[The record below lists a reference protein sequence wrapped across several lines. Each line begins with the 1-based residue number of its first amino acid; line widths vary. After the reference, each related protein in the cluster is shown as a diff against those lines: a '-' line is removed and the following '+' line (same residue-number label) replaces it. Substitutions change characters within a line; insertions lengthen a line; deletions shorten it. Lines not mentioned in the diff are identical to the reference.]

1 MKTARILFICLL
13 LFAGACRAD
22 NRQLPRFEQ
31 ANLAY
36 SRGDY
41 QQAIDQYLSCAEK
54 NGVSAALLYNLAN
67 SYAAAGQTGRAVLN
81 YKRALRLS
89 PGDADIQANL
99 EQVRKDAG
107 LYRDDKPMYEQLAE
121 LLEADQWLLLASL
134 SFVLLSLTAL
144 GSQLIRRPFPAVTRL
159 LIIGA
164 LLVSLSSL
172 PPALF
177 RYRDWHDGVVTGEDC
192 RLLLS
197 PFPGAASTGSIKAGR
212 LVHPGKIHGSYV
224 RVIDETGRSGWLP
237 QECFEQIAELP
248 VINSGN
254 RKT

>member
-1 MKTARILFICLL
+1 MKTAHILFICLL
-13 LFAGACRAD
+13 LFAGVCRAD
-22 NRQLPRFEQ
+22 TRQLPLFEQ

-41 QQAIDQYLSCAEK
+41 QQAIDQYLLFAEE

-67 SYAAAGQTGRAVLN
+67 SYAAAGQTGQAVLN

-89 PGDADIQANL
+89 PGDPDIQANM

-121 LLEADQWLLLASL
+121 LLEADQWLLLVTL
-134 SFVLLSLTAL
+134 SFVLLALTAL
-144 GSQLIRRPFPAVTRL
+144 GSQLLQRPFPTVTRL
-159 LIIGA
+159 LLIGS
-164 LLVSLSSL
+164 LLVSLLSL

-177 RYRDWHDGVVTGEDC
+177 RYRAWHDGVVTGDEC

-197 PFPGAASTGSIKAGR
+197 PFPGAASTGTIKAGR
-212 LVHPGKIHGSYV
+212 LVNPGKIHGSYV
-224 RVIDETGRSGWLP
+224 RVTDETGRSGWLP
-237 QECFEQIAELP
+237 QGCFERIAELP
-248 VINSGN
+248 AG
-254 RKT
+254 